1 MISQSYILQ
10 ADLLLQAIPH
20 ITEEKTLALKGG
32 TAINL
37 FLRSMPRLSVDIDLT
52 YLPFDDRE
60 TALSNIS
67 NALAR
72 IKGRIKKSLPEATVS
87 NHIVEGND
95 VKLFVQTKNAQIK
108 IEVNTVTRGHLYPTR
123 VHQVHETVQDE
134 FKKFA
139 AIQVVSNAEL
149 YGGKICAALDRQH
162 PRDLFD
168 VYLLFQ
174 ESGFTLEVKNGFII
188 ALVSHMRVMNEILQP
203 HFLDQRSAFEK
214 QFAGMSA
221 IPFTYDD
228 FETTRERLIRE
239 VNSSLSEKDRSFLLS
254 FKNGTPDWDLFPIPR
269 LSEMPAVQWKLKN
282 IENLMKS
289 NPKKHQEL
297 IKKLESH
304 FEAK

>member
-10 ADLLLQAIPH
+10 ADLLLQVIPH
-20 ITEEKTLALKGG
+20 IAEEKTLALKGG

-37 FLRSMPRLSVDIDLT
+37 FLRNMPRMSVDIDLT
-52 YLPFDDRE
+52 YLPFDNRD

-67 NALAR
+67 NALGR
-72 IKGRIKKSLPEATVS
+72 IKERIKKSLQEASVS
-87 NHIVEGND
+87 NHIVEGTD

-123 VHQVHETVQDE
+123 VLQAHETVQDE

-139 AIQVVSNAEL
+139 AIQIVSNAEL

-174 ESGFTLEVKNGFII
+174 ESGFTEEVKNGFII
-188 ALVSHMRVMNEILQP
+188 ALVSHMRTMYEILQP
-203 HFLDQRSAFEK
+203 QLLDQRTAFEK

-254 FKNGTPDWDLFPIPR
+254 FKKGTPVWDLFPIPR

-297 IKKLESH
+297 IKKLDSL
-304 FEAK
+304 FTTK